1 MKDRARHTA
10 PFLTS
15 VPRGPSAVCIVRWLQ
30 LFLLLTSPCPLPY
43 GSLVSSCPIFGK
55 LSSQPVPF
63 VLSHTWVSF
72 PIQFHHLIIL
82 GVMSWPVAGHLLQET
97 AMFLESV
104 CAVFPATLSS
114 HSVHFGSLL
123 PLSCLPFCQR
133 TLLLG
138 AVCGYKG
145 TDSCLHASMSLHSG
159 RNDVSLCPWS
169 QCYFCV

>member
-1 MKDRARHTA
+1 M
-10 PFLTS
+10 
-15 VPRGPSAVCIVRWLQ
+15 RWRQRL
-30 LFLLLTSPCPLPY
+30 LLLTSPCPQPY

-63 VLSHTWVSF
+63 VLSHTWAPF
-72 PIQFHHLIIL
+72 PLQFHHLIIL
-82 GVMSWPVAGHLLQET
+82 GVTSWPVTGHLLQEV

-104 CAVFPATLSS
+104 CAVFPATLPSIGLFQVS
-114 HSVHFGSLL
+114 APPPMS
-123 PLSCLPFCQR
+123 PILSKNS
-133 TLLLG
+133 LLG

-145 TDSCLHASMSLHSG
+145 TDSSLHASMSLHSR